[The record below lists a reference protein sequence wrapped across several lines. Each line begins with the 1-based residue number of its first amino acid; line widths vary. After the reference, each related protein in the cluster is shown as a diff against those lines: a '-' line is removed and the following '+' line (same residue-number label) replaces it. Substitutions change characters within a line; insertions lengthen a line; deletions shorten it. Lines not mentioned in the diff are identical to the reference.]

1 MASRIW
7 ELNRCYPH
15 GVFQAS
21 GRYSDFLESEATLQA
36 QADYHAS
43 LANRVRRE
51 VEWLRRGPQARTT
64 KAKARI
70 DAAGQLIDELQTTE
84 SRQGQSSAGIDFT
97 ASGRK
102 SKQLLVATGL
112 GKSLDGRPIVTGFDL
127 QLRPGE
133 RIGLLGC
140 NGSGKTTL
148 LKLLAGTC
156 NRIPAPSLAP
166 TGCAS

>member
-1 MASRIW
+1 MATAWAPSPYDQGQGTDRCSRTVD
-7 ELNRCYPH
+7 RR
-15 GVFQAS
+15 V
-21 GRYSDFLESEATLQA
+21 
-36 QADYHAS
+36 AD
-43 LANRVRRE
+43 
-51 VEWLRRGPQARTT
+51 
-64 KAKARI
+64 
-70 DAAGQLIDELQTTE
+70 TE